1 MIATTAG
8 VRFPYARVL
17 LPRTR
22 LAYVHLRNLLND
34 AKRDRAARVSG
45 YVAVWLPEELLLLY
59 MQRGEVV
66 NATRSD
72 GRSYQPIAISTA
84 IARVPTEPEYGEI
97 CFHEAD
103 DELLA
108 CMYAAQTQVPV
119 SWPAELRVTD
129 PKVLFSYLMAT
140 TFDGL
145 VEIVS
150 GGTANYLLLEDGTVK
165 RAYLASPQGESLLER
180 VNVLF
185 RRADAGGALHV
196 RRFPRPGVLPVQA
209 PPALVTAYRELAAAL
224 VGRVAA
230 EGRDSAGAIAEHART
245 ELLARHPVLECV
257 TFTDRAALDTVTDS
271 GELTA
276 AIASWIQEFM
286 WAAADHASSSP
297 EQVLRDVVWER
308 RHIFQSAGL
317 FDRIPWKV
325 A

>member
-1 MIATTAG
+1 MAANIAG

-59 MQRGEVV
+59 LQRGEVV
-66 NATRSD
+66 NATRFD
-72 GRSYQPIAISTA
+72 GRTFRSLAIGTA

-97 CFHEAD
+97 CFHEAQ

-108 CMYAAQTQVPV
+108 CMFTGQTQPPE
-119 SWPAELRVTD
+119 SWPPELRLTD

-140 TFDGL
+140 TFDG
-145 VEIVS
+145 VIEIVA
-150 GGTANYLLLEDGTVK
+150 GGATSYLLLNDGTVQ
-165 RAYLASPQGESLLER
+165 RAYLASSQGGSLVER
-180 VNVLF
+180 IQALF
-185 RRADAGGALHV
+185 GRDGRTDLQIRRW
-196 RRFPRPGVLPVQA
+196 PRLAPLPVQA
-209 PPALVTAYRELAAAL
+209 PPALVTAYRELATAL
-224 VGRVAA
+224 VKRVADG
-230 EGRDSAGAIAEHART
+230 GRESAVAIAEHART
-245 ELLARHPVLECV
+245 ELLARHPVLDGLS
-257 TFTDRAALDTVTDS
+257 FTDRPPRDTVTDAA
-271 GELTA
+271 ELTA
-276 AIASWIQEFM
+276 AVASWIQEFM
-286 WAAADHASSSP
+286 WAAADHETSSP